1 MRAAFFLGLVVVVGQ
16 AGCAHSP
23 VESGKLNQRLEEL
36 AQQGAGVQKQIEE
49 MQNRLFLLEDKVD
62 TSRVAIERSKPP
74 QLPVVRLRPTSPE
87 DGGGDEEES
96 PRSAGPG
103 PASPRGLEE
112 SGSGEDEPPIGGRS
126 MVARRS
132 VVFDG
137 AASRRGPRPVLRL
150 HEPGGSGSGSGG
162 SAASGVALPGPDPSS
177 VSEKLPVV
185 PLPRRAAAQ
194 KLADGQ
200 KPGDVQPMQEYQ
212 SALAKY
218 RAGDSAAAAEAFRG
232 FFQRYA
238 HHAYADNALYWLAE
252 CSYDLKSYQVA
263 LKLFRQVV
271 EQYPSGNKA
280 PDALLKMALCYVQLK
295 DKKNARTILGQVVES
310 YPRSQVAKVASAA
323 MAKL

>member
-1 MRAAFFLGLVVVVGQ
+1 
-16 AGCAHSP
+16 
-23 VESGKLNQRLEEL
+23 
-36 AQQGAGVQKQIEE
+36 
-49 MQNRLFLLEDKVD
+49 
-62 TSRVAIERSKPP
+62 
-74 QLPVVRLRPTSPE
+74 
-87 DGGGDEEES
+87 
-96 PRSAGPG
+96 
-103 PASPRGLEE
+103 
-112 SGSGEDEPPIGGRS
+112 
-126 MVARRS
+126 
-132 VVFDG
+132 
-137 AASRRGPRPVLRL
+137 VLRL
-150 HEPGGSGSGSGG
+150 HEPGSGG
-162 SAASGVALPGPDPSS
+162 SAASSAPLPGPDPSS

-194 KLADGQ
+194 KQA
-200 KPGDVQPMQEYQ
+200 DVQPMQEYQ

-218 RAGDSAAAAEAFRG
+218 RAGDSAAAADAFRG

-310 YPRSQVAKVASAA
+310 YPRSQVAKLASVA